1 MLATG
6 IRLCRGQDPRETL
19 ETTYMNLPSGKV
31 GTRFRCYAFLLELAA
46 GVLWEAELENHSFL
60 KEPGLCKLTF
70 LKEAA
75 R

>member
-1 MLATG
+1 
-6 IRLCRGQDPRETL
+6 
-19 ETTYMNLPSGKV
+19 MNLPSGKV